1 MSKPAT
7 FVIRSENRKTGPC
20 SNTYAAQSTCPKSC
34 PFRNGKGCYAELGHT
49 GIITSRLNTAKKGA
63 LATIKY
69 EVALMDAAPKYG
81 AMDLRVHVVGD
92 CPTPECASI
101 MGSAMVRYEK
111 RTGRQAWTYT
121 HAWRDVPASAWQGA
135 NVLASCESA
144 SDVRHAQAM
153 GYATAMVVP
162 RGGKAPAGIK
172 ALPCLFEK
180 KGIQCINC
188 RLCLRAEPLRK
199 AGVTI
204 AFGAHGVMFKTVERV
219 LAAKSAE

>member
-7 FVIRSENRKTGPC
+7 FVVRSENQKTGPC
-20 SNTYAAQSTCPKSC
+20 SNTYAGQSTCPKSC
-34 PFRNGKGCYAELGHT
+34 AFRGKGCYAELGHT
-49 GIITSRLNTAKKGA
+49 GIVTSRLNRAKKGA
-63 LATIKY
+63 LYTIQFEAK
-69 EVALMDAAPKYG
+69 LIDAIPKPG

-111 RTGRQAWTYT
+111 RTGRKAWTYT
-121 HAWRDVPASAWQGA
+121 HAWRNIPASAWQGA

-144 SDVRHAQAM
+144 SDVRHAHAM

-180 KGIQCINC
+180 KGMQCIEC
-188 RLCLRAEPLRK
+188 RLCLRSEPLRK

-204 AFGAHGVMFKTVERV
+204 AFGAHGAMFKSVERV
-219 LAAKSAE
+219 LVAKSAE